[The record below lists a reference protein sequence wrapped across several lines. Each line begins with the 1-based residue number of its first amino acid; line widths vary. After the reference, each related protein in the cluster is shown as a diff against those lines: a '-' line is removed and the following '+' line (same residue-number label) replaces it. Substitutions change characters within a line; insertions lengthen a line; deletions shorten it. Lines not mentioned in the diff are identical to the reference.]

1 MIVMFTYNREEMCKE
16 ALRPLAFN
24 DVLLLIDQPKGYE
37 AINQPGLVKMRY
49 QRNMGKENFWQLWAF
64 ALERCEESNDEMFIF
79 MPDDFLNLDLE
90 RVKALHE
97 RLNHLPYLVN
107 LINDGRK
114 KQWTFLEP
122 EFYDSELELA
132 NWCDCGFMCNKSAL
146 EAIGFNMHPILK
158 RNRVSSGVGEQLT
171 RRFNNTGVLQ
181 LRPYKSL
188 AFHGEHESVMH
199 KEERKINPLISLL

>member
-1 MIVMFTYNREEMCKE
+1 MFTYNREEMCRE
-16 ALRPLAFN
+16 ALKPLSFN
-24 DVLLLIDQPKGYE
+24 DVLLLIDQPEGYE
-37 AINQPGLVKMRY
+37 TIKQPGLVKMRY
-49 QRNMGKENFWQLWAF
+49 QRNMGKQGFWQLWAF
-64 ALERCEESNDEMFIF
+64 ALEKCEESNDEMFIF

-97 RLNHLPYLVN
+97 ENKHAPYVIN

-114 KQWTFLEP
+114 AQWTTKTYKKFSEDLENI
-122 EFYDSELELA
+122 
-132 NWCDCGFMCNKSAL
+132 NWSDCGFMCNRLAL
-146 EAIGFNMHPILK
+146 EAIGFRMHPIIK
-158 RNRVSSGVGEQLT
+158 RNSVSSGVGEQLT
-171 RRFNNTGVLQ
+171 KRFNDAGVFQ